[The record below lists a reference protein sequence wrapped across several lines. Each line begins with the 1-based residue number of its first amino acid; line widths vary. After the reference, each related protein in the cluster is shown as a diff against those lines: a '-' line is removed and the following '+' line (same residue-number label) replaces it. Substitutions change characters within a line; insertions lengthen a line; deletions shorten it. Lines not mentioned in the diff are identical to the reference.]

1 LEELYKTLLLKHG
14 VVMMQKLK
22 LDRTLSLLE
31 LKPML
36 KPNLVN
42 MLDLVTNLLVNLCLS
57 LDIDID

>member
-42 MLDLVTNLLVNLCLS
+42 MQALETRLPVNPYS
-57 LDIDID
+57 SQDTDID